1 MENIVILY
9 GSTTGNTEEV
19 ATKIQGEF
27 GAEIAKVFN
36 VTDVNLD
43 DLKDFSNIIL
53 GTSTWGSGEMQD
65 DFETFVEEF
74 DNIDFSGKKVALFGL
89 GDQDSHGDTFLN
101 GLAELYN
108 KLVEKN
114 ADVIGKTS
122 CEGYEF
128 EDSEAVIDGKF
139 IGMAI
144 DEDNQSD
151 LTDERVK
158 NWTVE
163 LKKQFL

>member
-74 DNIDFSGKKVALFGL
+74 DNIDFSRKKVALFGL